1 MASFVRLL
9 YVLSIPAGYCFIEF
23 RDAASANNAL
33 LKLNGKGIPGSQPVS
48 APARLRTIAQ
58 SLQSNAG

>member
-9 YVLSIPAGYCFIEF
+9 YVPSIPAGYCFIEF

-48 APARLRTIAQ
+48 APASLRTIAP
-58 SLQSNAG
+58 SLQPDAG